1 MASSPRARGGLFDH
15 QTSSPEAFIGTPSPW
30 PNRVLSKD
38 SHLDRCYLK
47 GQAGDAANAV
57 LSAVGYNFRR
67 ILAWLSSLLRLILA
81 HLIASFVIN
90 PALNRAS

>member
-1 MASSPRARGGLFDH
+1 MKAEG
-15 QTSSPEAFIGTPSPW
+15 
-30 PNRVLSKD
+30 
-38 SHLDRCYLK
+38 HLDRCYLK

-67 ILAWLSSLLRLILA
+67 ILAWLRIFLRLILA
-81 HLIASFVIN
+81 HLIASFAIN